1 MPGGTGEIIK
11 GFARLFEK
19 LRGRIHLNAEV
30 QEIVIENGKATG
42 VRLTDGTLHK
52 ADAVVS
58 NADLSWTYLNL
69 IAPQHRRK
77 NSDGRI
83 KRLRH
88 SMSLVVIYFG
98 TKRRYTDTKLS
109 HHNIILSEDYKKLL
123 REIFANKG
131 LPEDFSLY
139 LHMPTKDDPR
149 WLPGHEAFY
158 VVACAASGWG
168 HQLGGAGQAVP
179 RYDHAVSGGQLPA
192 DLQANIVT
200 EHMVDPRYFQNTL
213 NSYLGSGFA
222 VQPILTQSAW
232 LRPHNQSEDIPNLYF
247 VGAGTHPGAGL
258 PGVLASAKIAEE
270 LIGPA

>member
-1 MPGGTGEIIK
+1 M
-11 GFARLFEK
+11 
-19 LRGRIHLNAEV
+19 
-30 QEIVIENGKATG
+30 IENGKATG

-139 LHMPTKDDPR
+139 LHMPTKDDP
-149 WLPGHEAFY
+149 LL
-158 VVACAASGWG
+158 AA
-168 HQLGGAGQAVP
+168 GA
-179 RYDHAVSGGQLPA
+179 
-192 DLQANIVT
+192 
-200 EHMVDPRYFQNTL
+200 
-213 NSYLGSGFA
+213 
-222 VQPILTQSAW
+222 
-232 LRPHNQSEDIPNLYF
+232 
-247 VGAGTHPGAGL
+247 
-258 PGVLASAKIAEE
+258 
-270 LIGPA
+270 